1 MTETEAKAFLQG
13 LRSTARQIAEKER
26 VLQLMRTRLTLS
38 SGKDNAPRVKASP
51 DPGLERIMCVVLD
64 LEAEKKAL
72 EKEFSRDRE
81 LTLRCLSR
89 IQKGQYCAVLFFRYI
104 CAESWNT
111 VCLKMHLSRPWV
123 MRLHRQ
129 AVAIF
134 AYELD
139 RCLKR
144 YIEDT

>member
-13 LRSTARQIAEKER
+13 LRSTAKQIAEKDR
-26 VLQLMRTRLTLS
+26 VLQLMRTQLTLS
-38 SGKDNAPRVKASP
+38 SGQDNSPRVKASP

-111 VCLKMHLSRPWV
+111 ICKKMSYSIRRVFQIHGEALSE
-123 MRLHRQ
+123 
-129 AVAIF
+129 F
-134 AYELD
+134 A
-139 RCLKR
+139 KR
-144 YIEDT
+144 MSGEGL

>member
-1 MTETEAKAFLQG
+1 MTKTEAKAFLQG
-13 LRSTARQIAEKER
+13 LRSTAKQIAEKDR
-26 VLQLMRTRLTLS
+26 VLQLMRTQLTLS
-38 SGKDNAPRVKASP
+38 SGQDNTPRVKASP

-89 IQKGQYCAVLFFRYI
+89 IQKGQYCEVLFFRYI

-111 VCLKMHLSRPWV
+111 ICLKLHLSRPWV
-123 MRLHRQ
+123 MRLHRR
-129 AVAIF
+129 AVALF
-134 AYELD
+134 AQELEESV
-139 RCLKR
+139 KR
-144 YIEDT
+144 YMEDT

>member
-1 MTETEAKAFLQG
+1 MTDTEAKAFLQS
-13 LRSTARQIAEKER
+13 LRSTAKQIAEKDR
-26 VLQLMRTRLTLS
+26 FLQLMRTQLTLS
-38 SGKDNAPRVKASP
+38 SGQDNTPRVKASP

-111 VCLKMHLSRPWV
+111 ICKKMSYSIRRVFQIHGEALSE
-123 MRLHRQ
+123 
-129 AVAIF
+129 F
-134 AYELD
+134 AKQMSTEKL
-139 RCLKR
+139 
-144 YIEDT
+144 

>member
-72 EKEFSRDRE
+72 EDEFSRDRE

-111 VCLKMHLSRPWV
+111 VCKKMHYSTR
-123 MRLHRQ
+123 RAFQLHGE
-129 AVAIF
+129 ALLEF
-134 AYELD
+134 AKQMESE
-139 RCLKR
+139 K
-144 YIEDT
+144 